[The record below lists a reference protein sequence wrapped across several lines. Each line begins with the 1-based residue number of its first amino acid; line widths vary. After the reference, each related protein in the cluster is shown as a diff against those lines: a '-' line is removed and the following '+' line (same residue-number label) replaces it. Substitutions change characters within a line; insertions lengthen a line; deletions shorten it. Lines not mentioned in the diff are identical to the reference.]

1 MLLAMNVIS
10 RILMESWWLVQ
21 ESSIYMI
28 IGILVAGLL
37 RVFLRPEAVSR
48 HLGEG
53 RFSSVF
59 KAALLGIPL
68 PLCSCGVLPAAASL
82 KKQGANNGALTAFLI
97 STPESDID
105 AIALTYA
112 LTDPILTVAR
122 PVAGFATAVGAGIA
136 ENLLHHQKVGT
147 KKPPDLSCPV
157 DGCCD
162 GIDCLPEEHRR
173 HHTAAQKLRAGLDFA
188 RKDLWN
194 DIAVWYFAGVLVA
207 GAITVAVPSDLMVRY
222 LGGGFYSMLIML
234 IAAVPFYI
242 CASASTPIAAALILK
257 GVSPGAAL
265 VFLLAGPATNI
276 ASITVLL
283 KIMGKKATL
292 VYVASIA
299 VFTLASGLLVD
310 EIYRFWGVSAQ
321 AMAGTA
327 SEIIPVWIKIAGAL
341 LLIGLSVRPIYN
353 ALRSWVMRFRGKTE
367 AASCGCGSAICSI
380 DELPRAACGCS
391 DAHSGIASSK

>member
-1 MLLAMNVIS
+1 
-10 RILMESWWLVQ
+10 MESWWLVQ

-136 ENLLHHQKVGT
+136 ENLLHHQKAGT
-147 KKPPDLSCPV
+147 KNPPDLSCPV

-173 HHTAAQKLRAGLDFA
+173 HHTAAEKLRSGLDFA

-234 IAAVPFYI
+234 VAAVPFYI

-276 ASITVLL
+276 TSITVLL
-283 KIMGKKATL
+283 KIMGKKATV

-321 AMAGTA
+321 AMIGTA
-327 SEIIPVWIKIAGAL
+327 SEIIPAWIKIAGAL
-341 LLIGLSVRPIYN
+341 LLIGLSVRPIWN
-353 ALRSWVMRFRGKTE
+353 ALRSRVMRFRGKTE
-367 AASCGCGSAICSI
+367 AASCGCGSALCSI
-380 DELPRAACGCS
+380 DELPTAACGCS
-391 DAHSGIASSK
+391 DTHSGIASSK

>member
-1 MLLAMNVIS
+1 
-10 RILMESWWLVQ
+10 MEAWWLVQ
-21 ESSIYMI
+21 ESSVYMI
-28 IGILVAGLL
+28 FGILVAGLL

-48 HLGEG
+48 HLGEA

-59 KAALLGIPL
+59 KAALLGIPM

-112 LTDPILTVAR
+112 LTDPIMTVAR
-122 PVAGFATAVGAGIA
+122 PVAGFVTAVGAGIA
-136 ENLLHHQKVGT
+136 ENFLHQEKAGT
-147 KKPPDLSCPV
+147 KTPPDLSCPV

-173 HHTAAQKLRAGLDFA
+173 HHTAAEKLRAGLTFA

-194 DIAVWYFAGVLVA
+194 DIAVWYFAGVLIA

-234 IAAVPFYI
+234 VAAVPLYV

-276 ASITVLL
+276 TSITVLL

-321 AMAGTA
+321 AMVGTA

-353 ALRSWVMRFRGKTE
+353 ALRSRVMRFRGKTE
-367 AASCGCGSAICSI
+367 AASCGCGSALCSI
-380 DELPRAACGCS
+380 DELPTAACGCS
-391 DAHSGIASSK
+391 DTHSGIASSK

>member
-1 MLLAMNVIS
+1 MLDTMDVIS
-10 RILMESWWLVQ
+10 RVLTESWWLVQ
-21 ESSIYMI
+21 ESALYMI
-28 IGILVAGLL
+28 LGILVAGLL

-112 LTDPILTVAR
+112 LTDPIMTVAR

-136 ENLLHHQKVGT
+136 ENFLPQEKSELRSA
-147 KKPPDLSCPV
+147 PDLSCPV

-173 HHTAAQKLRAGLDFA
+173 HHSAAEKLRAGMAYAL
-188 RKDLWN
+188 RDLWS
-194 DIAVWYFAGVLVA
+194 DIAVWYFTGVLIA

-222 LGGGFYSMLIML
+222 LGGGLTSMLIML
-234 IAAVPFYI
+234 AAAVPLYI

-257 GVSPGAAL
+257 GISPGAAL
-265 VFLLAGPATNI
+265 VFLLAGPATNVT
-276 ASITVLL
+276 SVTVLL
-283 KIMGKKATL
+283 KILGKKATA
-292 VYVASIA
+292 VYVGSIV
-299 VFTLASGLLVD
+299 VFTLASGLLLD
-310 EIYRFWGVSAQ
+310 EIYAFFDISAQ
-321 AMAGTA
+321 AMIGHA
-327 SEIIPVWIKIAGAL
+327 SDIAPEWLEIPGAL
-341 LLIGLSVRPIYN
+341 LLIGLSVKPLYRAI
-353 ALRSWVMRFRGKTE
+353 RSRVMRLRGKP
-367 AASCGCGSAICSI
+367 APVSCGCSSALCGI
-380 DELPRAACGCS
+380 DESPLGACGCP
-391 DAHSGIASSK
+391 DTHPRATHK

>member
-1 MLLAMNVIS
+1 MDIIS
-10 RILMESWWLVQ
+10 RVLMESWWMIQ

-28 IGILVAGLL
+28 FGILVAGLL

-59 KAALLGIPL
+59 KAALIGIPL

-112 LTDPILTVAR
+112 LTDPIMTVAR

-136 ENLLHHQKVGT
+136 ENLLRHEKSGT
-147 KKPPDLSCPV
+147 KTPPDLTCPV

-162 GIDCLPEEHRR
+162 GIDCVPADHRK
-173 HHTAAQKLRAGLDFA
+173 HHTAVEKLRAGLGFA
-188 RKDLWN
+188 LKDLWN
-194 DIAVWYFAGVLVA
+194 DIALWYFAGVLIA
-207 GAITVAVPSDLMVRY
+207 GIITVAVPQDLMVRY

-234 IAAVPFYI
+234 VAAIPFYI

-276 ASITVLL
+276 TSVTVLL
-283 KIMGKKATL
+283 KIMGRKATV

-299 VFTLASGLLVD
+299 VFTLASGLLLD
-310 EIYRFWGVSAQ
+310 EIYRFLGISAQ
-321 AMAGTA
+321 AMIGTA
-327 SEIIPVWIKIAGAL
+327 SEITPVWMEVAGAL
-341 LLIGLSVRPIYN
+341 LLIGLSVRPFSA
-353 ALRSWVMRFRGKTE
+353 ALRSLVMRLRGRTRID
-367 AASCGCGSAICSI
+367 SCGCGSALCSI
-380 DELPRAACGCS
+380 EEIQVGTCGCS
-391 DAHSGIASSK
+391 SGHTGIASHK

>member
-1 MLLAMNVIS
+1 MLFTMNVIS

-136 ENLLHHQKVGT
+136 ENLLHHQKAGT
-147 KKPPDLSCPV
+147 KNPPDLSCPV

-173 HHTAAQKLRAGLDFA
+173 HHTAAEKLRSGLDFA

-234 IAAVPFYI
+234 VAAVPFYI

-276 ASITVLL
+276 TSITVLL
-283 KIMGKKATL
+283 KIMGKKATV

-321 AMAGTA
+321 AMIGTA
-327 SEIIPVWIKIAGAL
+327 SEIIPAWIKIAGAL
-341 LLIGLSVRPIYN
+341 LLIGLSVRPIWN
-353 ALRSWVMRFRGKTE
+353 ALRSRVMRFRGKTE
-367 AASCGCGSAICSI
+367 AASCGCGSALCSI
-380 DELPRAACGCS
+380 DELPTAACGCS
-391 DAHSGIASSK
+391 DTHSGIASSK

>member
-1 MLLAMNVIS
+1 MNVIS
-10 RILMESWWLVQ
+10 RVLMESWWLVQ

-28 IGILVAGLL
+28 FGILVAGLL

-112 LTDPILTVAR
+112 LTDPIMTVAR

-136 ENLLHHQKVGT
+136 ENLLRHEKSGART
-147 KKPPDLSCPV
+147 PPDLTCPV

-162 GIDCLPEEHRR
+162 GIDCLPAAHRK
-173 HHTAAQKLRAGLDFA
+173 HHTAVEKLRAGLGFA
-188 RKDLWN
+188 LKDLWN
-194 DIAVWYFAGVLVA
+194 DIAVWYFAGVLIA
-207 GAITVAVPSDLMVRY
+207 GIITVAVPQDLMARY
-222 LGGGFYSMLIML
+222 LGGGFYSMLIMVV
-234 IAAVPFYI
+234 AAIPFYI

-276 ASITVLL
+276 TSITVLL
-283 KIMGKKATL
+283 KIMGKKATV

-299 VFTLASGLLVD
+299 IFTLASGLLVD
-310 EIYRFWGVSAQ
+310 EIYRFWGISAQ
-321 AMAGTA
+321 AMIGTA
-327 SEIIPVWIKIAGAL
+327 SEVIPAWLEISGAL
-341 LLIGLSVRPIYN
+341 LLIGLSVRPLS
-353 ALRSWVMRFRGKTE
+353 AAVRSLMMRFRGRPQ
-367 AASCGCGSAICSI
+367 ADSCGCGSALCSI
-380 DELPRAACGCS
+380 EEIRVGACGCS
-391 DAHSGIASSK
+391 STHAGISSHK

>member
-1 MLLAMNVIS
+1 MDVIS
-10 RILMESWWLVQ
+10 RILMEAWWLVQ
-21 ESSIYMI
+21 ESSVYMI
-28 IGILVAGLL
+28 FGILVAGLL
-37 RVFLRPEAVSR
+37 RVFLNPETVSR

-53 RFSSVF
+53 SFSSVF
-59 KAALLGIPL
+59 KAALLGIPM

-82 KKQGANNGALTAFLI
+82 KKQGANNGALTAFVI

-112 LTDPILTVAR
+112 LTDPIMTVAR
-122 PVAGFATAVGAGIA
+122 PVAGFVTAVGAGIA
-136 ENLLHHQKVGT
+136 ENFLHQEKSGT
-147 KKPPDLSCPV
+147 KTPPDLSCPV

-162 GIDCLPEEHRR
+162 GIDCLPSEHRK
-173 HHTAAQKLRAGLDFA
+173 HHTTAEKLRAGLDFA

-207 GAITVAVPSDLMVRY
+207 GAIAVAVPSDLMIRY

-234 IAAVPFYI
+234 VAAVPLYV

-276 ASITVLL
+276 TSITVLL
-283 KIMGKKATL
+283 KIMGKKATV

-321 AMAGTA
+321 AMIGTA

-353 ALRSWVMRFRGKTE
+353 ALRSRIMRFRGKTE
-367 AASCGCGSAICSI
+367 AASCGCGSALCSI
-380 DELPRAACGCS
+380 DELPAAACGCS
-391 DAHSGIASSK
+391 DTHSGIASRK

>member
-122 PVAGFATAVGAGIA
+122 PIAGFATAVGAGIA

-173 HHTAAQKLRAGLDFA
+173 HHTAAEKLRAGLDFA

-276 ASITVLL
+276 TSITVLL
-283 KIMGKKATL
+283 KIMGKKATV

-321 AMAGTA
+321 AMVGTA

-353 ALRSWVMRFRGKTE
+353 ASRSRVMRFRGKTE
-367 AASCGCGSAICSI
+367 AASCGCGSATCSI
-380 DELPRAACGCS
+380 DELPMAACGCS
-391 DAHSGIASSK
+391 DTHSGIASSK